1 MSQLQINSAVAW
13 AVGIANDP
21 DHGYDQSHRWG
32 PDYDCSSLVISAYQ
46 QAGIPVKTNGATY
59 TGNMVSVFLKTG
71 FIDVTAD
78 VNLSTGSGLIY
89 GDVVWR
95 KGHTEMCCGSGK
107 LVGASI
113 NENGT
118 ITGGQE
124 GDQTGNEIRVRSY
137 YNGSWAR
144 VLRYPVSG
152 WIAGNRYL
160 SASEQKHNAEIIY
173 SYMSD
178 NGWSI
183 NAIAALLGNMEVES
197 TINPGI
203 WESLTTNPTSYYV
216 NKGRWPGFGLCQW
229 TPYQKFS
236 EWAGTGW
243 KTNYDKQ
250 LERLLWEMEN
260 GEQYYPT
267 TNYPETFK
275 EFSTSTKTA
284 YYLAGAFLYNYE
296 RPASPNA
303 DDRGNR
309 AEKWLAYLQQYVSTE
324 TNPDEHPNSDPD
336 IAYNNADWQ
345 GDNRPLTTS
354 EIQHNGKIVW
364 KFFREHGWSRNA
376 ICAILANMERL
387 SLVNPYKMEEYYPEA
402 GSFYEDYGRYPA
414 FGLVQWSP
422 FHKFSDWAGDD
433 FRIASYKQLFRIL
446 YELENGL
453 QYYPTTAYPETFAEF
468 AVSDKDEYY
477 LAGAFGANYVRF
489 TSQSTYE
496 DLGERAAGWW
506 NLVVEWEKESKL
518 PVWLLFKLKE

>member
-1 MSQLQINSAVAW
+1 MSQYKINSAVAW
-13 AVGIANDP
+13 AVAIANDST
-21 DHGYDQSHRWG
+21 HGYDQTYRWG

-59 TGNMVSVFLKTG
+59 TGNMVAVFLKTG
-71 FIDVTAD
+71 FVDVTAYVD
-78 VNLSTGSGLIY
+78 LSTGSGLIY

-118 ITGGQE
+118 TTGGEE
-124 GDQTGNEIRVRSY
+124 GDQTGNEIRVRNY
-137 YNGSWAR
+137 YNGSWTR

-152 WIAGNRYL
+152 WISGNRYL

-173 SYMSD
+173 SYLSD

-203 WESLTTNPTSYYV
+203 WESLTTNPTTYYA
-216 NKGRWPGFGLCQW
+216 NNGRWPGFGLCQW
-229 TPYQKFS
+229 TPYTKFS

-243 KTNYDKQ
+243 KTEYNKQ

-260 GEQYYPT
+260 GEQYYAT
-267 TNYPETFK
+267 ANYPETFK

-296 RPASPNA
+296 RPANPNA
-303 DDRGNR
+303 NDRGTR
-309 AEKWLAYLQQYVSTE
+309 AEKWHTYLNSLVE
-324 TNPDEHPNSDPD
+324 IPDEEAPVEENQGGGNGYNNSDW
-336 IAYNNADWQ
+336 IAPFEN
-345 GDNRPLTTS
+345 LTAE
-354 EIQHNGKIVW
+354 EIQHNAKLVW
-364 KFFREHGWSRNA
+364 KFLTDRGWSRNA
-376 ICAILANMERL
+376 ICAVLANMERI
-387 SLVNPYKMEEYYPEA
+387 STVNP
-402 GSFYEDYGRYPA
+402 SFSYNWTFPPTVGYG
-414 FGLVQWSP
+414 LLSWSP
-422 FHKFSDWAGDD
+422 PEKLTEWAGDFWAVD
-433 FRIASYKQLFRIL
+433 YYKQLWRL
-446 YELENGL
+446 QYELENGL
-453 QYYPTTAYPETFAEF
+453 QYYPTTAFPETFDEF
-468 AVSDKDEYY
+468 VISTKDEYY

-506 NLVVEWEKESKL
+506 NLVVEWELSYKL